1 MRKRMML
8 QASSAVAATV
18 VLGSVLSGTAFAAT
32 TANNHPATHAPI
44 GVSYVHSV
52 LVLINQLENNISQSR
67 LKSTIDSEQN
77 VVKIGHGPMNP
88 ASGSQVNPGG
98 PMIPA
103 SGSQVNPGGPMI
115 PASGSKV
122 NPGGPMIPA
131 SGSKVNPGGPMIPAS
146 GSQVNPGG
154 PMIPASGSQVN
165 PGGPMIPASPSNVT
179 DKTVYQQLVSATNL
193 FTQMLRT
200 DEMDGNSN
208 TVIADRSQANRVLR
222 ALKSTFLNSTQGSKD
237 TSSSSFTPAEL
248 SSAHCATQFFLDMM
262 KS

>member
-131 SGSKVNPGGPMIPAS
+131 SGS
-146 GSQVNPGG
+146 
-154 PMIPASGSQVN
+154 QVN

>member
-1 MRKRMML
+1 MRKKMML

-32 TANNHPATHAPI
+32 TANTQSATHAPSS
-44 GVSYVHSV
+44 VSYVHSV
-52 LVLINQLENNISQSR
+52 LVLIHQLENNISQSN

-77 VVKIGHGPMNP
+77 VVKIAHG
-88 ASGSQVNPGG
+88 S
-98 PMIPA
+98 
-103 SGSQVNPGGPMI
+103 
-115 PASGSKV
+115 
-122 NPGGPMIPA
+122 
-131 SGSKVNPGGPMIPAS
+131 MIPAS

-179 DKTVYQQLVSATNL
+179 DKAVYQQLVRATNL

>member
-103 SGSQVNPGGPMI
+103 SGSQ
-115 PASGSKV
+115 V